1 MEYQEVQCFVDSFN
15 MDHIPVGPQAELIE
29 RIQHLNTLVPTPF
42 KDRSDKKF
50 PFVKFDVTK
59 KFSWKPGTYKNARI
73 IKDYLNC
80 VYEGVHNYGNLKN
93 VWRKEENNRYG
104 YYHTRFKKELFRI
117 DDILYN
123 KRSTNA
129 IWVEDSD
136 EIEEIKNKVRTD
148 IFDMVKEYVSY
159 MKKII
164 KIPVQFH
171 TVRGI
176 SEATELFN
184 IIVQDTWKYDSAV
197 ANIVLV
203 IEGQY
208 SRIVVFQPFID
219 LQMNVYK
226 VEETYP
232 IFKYPVGKIIG
243 SINLSLDSM
252 IRSSLSLRKSR
263 WDNGVS
269 AKYWYKPLVNG
280 LKHPFVQYP
289 TRQYS
294 TTEQGRSRYSDPP
307 NKWDISFNNHGN
319 HCQGNIDEINGRLKL
334 INLVEWSENCYTWL
348 TTFRTGVTHPL
359 NSVST
364 GYFGHPT
371 KIDPDVDDDY
381 LDMYGIDRGE
391 CWDRI
396 AQYNYNVQDRQ
407 NICKQYC
414 IKEIQESCAGFARD
428 VREIHI
434 EKLVQIKKTD
444 YALFD
449 RECVSLPIMRIP
461 DDAIND
467 DYPIHVSNSQY
478 SDNTVDDMLEWV
490 NSYHRNN

>member
-42 KDRSDKKF
+42 KDRSDKRF

-59 KFSWKPGTYKNARI
+59 KFGWKPGTYKNAKI
-73 IKDYLNC
+73 VKDYLNC
-80 VYEGVHNYGNLKN
+80 VYEGVHNYGNIKN

-104 YYHTRFKKELFRI
+104 YYHTRFKKELFQI

-129 IWVEDSD
+129 IWVEDD
-136 EIEEIKNKVRTD
+136 NEIEEIKNKVRTD

-159 MKKII
+159 MKNII

-171 TVRGI
+171 TIRGI

-184 IIVQDTWKYDSAV
+184 TIVQDTWKYDSAV

-243 SINLSLDSM
+243 SINLTLDSM
-252 IRSSLSLRKSR
+252 IRSSLSLKRSR
-263 WDNGVS
+263 WDGGIGT
-269 AKYWYKPLVNG
+269 KYWYKPLING

-289 TRQYS
+289 VRR
-294 TTEQGRSRYSDPP
+294 QGRVAEHPD
-307 NKWDISFNNHGN
+307 NWEILFNNQGN

-334 INLVEWSENCYTWL
+334 INLVKWSENCYTWL

-359 NSVST
+359 NSVSM

-371 KIDPDVDDDY
+371 KIDPNVDDDY
-381 LDMYGIDRGE
+381 LDMYGIDRGA

-396 AQYNYNVQDRQ
+396 AQYNYDVQDRQ
-407 NICKQYC
+407 SICKQYC
-414 IKEIQESCAGFARD
+414 IKEIQESCAGFTRD
-428 VREIHI
+428 VREIKVA
-434 EKLVQIKKTD
+434 KLVQIKKED
-444 YALFD
+444 YDLVD
-449 RECVSLPIMRIP
+449 REHISLPIMRIP

-467 DYPIHVSNSQY
+467 DYLIHVDNSQD
-478 SDNTVDDMLEWV
+478 SDNTAEDMLQWM
-490 NSYHRNN
+490 NNYHINN